1 MVDPV
6 SLQNVVVRSNEV
18 AKVQKVQDERSSLQA
33 QAFSA
38 ELQKQTQKAEESVD
52 SHQKTYH
59 YDKDKKKKE
68 ENYLKRTK
76 EKKEKQIEKEPPD
89 DSSGHL
95 LDVRA

>member
-6 SLQNVVVRSNEV
+6 SLQNVVVRSNEI
-18 AKVQKVQDERSSLQA
+18 ARVQRVQDERSSLQA
-33 QAFSA
+33 QAFFA
-38 ELQKQTQKAEESVD
+38 ELQRQAQKAEESVD

-59 YDKDKKKKE
+59 YDKDKKNKEENHPEGMKKKKE
-68 ENYLKRTK
+68 EQG
-76 EKKEKQIEKEPPD
+76 EKGSPG